1 MTEINF
7 ASKNINNKTLS
18 ALFEMWKVHIFVLKN
33 VWSNSKKGMLW
44 TISLACLV
52 AFLPYLRRG
61 AEALLIN
68 YLTINFGSNIFTPEL
83 LILIL
88 AVPTVILINGFISSF
103 YDFWD
108 ILNWRKIRV
117 DLEILFSKKMAS
129 LDVATHEDP
138 KFRDKIQLLEDTG
151 QSWVIANFYSKFT
164 ANIINIIGFF
174 VAAIIMLNIDWRILV
189 IVVLA
194 TIPRFIVEMKYGE
207 EIWGIY
213 QTKSQDKR
221 HLSHASRQIE
231 TVEGITELQTYQTT
245 NFFVN
250 RIKNILE
257 KFYNEQKI
265 RDKKA
270 IVWKIGAQAIVSLS
284 FGVIIWFLINPVLSG
299 TMQIGTFVFVLAAA
313 VGLQESVIGFFLM
326 ISRQYQDIKSVST
339 FMELLKEEKKVVC
352 PINSFKLSL
361 NRAPEIVFENVSFAY
376 ASKPEIF
383 ILKNL
388 NLTIKSGEKLALVG
402 TNGAGKSTF
411 IKLLC
416 RFYDPTEGRIL
427 IDGVDLKEIDL
438 STWYKY
444 VALLSQ
450 DYVTYKFLVKDLIHL
465 GKDESPMD
473 QTKICDAAIKSDADE
488 FIQKWEKSY
497 DQQVGVEFDGG
508 VDPSRG
514 QKQKLA
520 LARALFRNAFV
531 TILDEPTASVDAT
544 AEKQIFEQLEKTMS
558 EEKTLILISHRFAT
572 VRNADKIAVIDGQS
586 VKEYGTHSQLIR
598 KNGIYKKLYSAQA
611 AGYKK

>member
-1 MTEINF
+1 MTELKHP
-7 ASKNINNKTLS
+7 SKDTNNKTLS
-18 ALFEMWKVHIFVLKN
+18 AFSEMWRVHIFVLKS
-33 VWSNSKKGMLW
+33 VWLNSRKGMLW
-44 TISLACLV
+44 TIGLACFV
-52 AFLPYLRRG
+52 AFLPYFRRG

-68 YLTINFGSNIFTPEL
+68 YLTANFGSNVFTPEL
-83 LILIL
+83 FLFIL
-88 AVPTVILINGFISSF
+88 AIPTVILVNGFISSL

-117 DLEILFSKKMAS
+117 DLEILFSQKMAS

-138 KFRDKIQLLEDTG
+138 KFRDKIQLLNDTG

-164 ANIINIIGFF
+164 ANIINIIGFV
-174 VAAIIMLNIDWRILV
+174 VAASIMLHIDWRILV
-189 IVVLA
+189 IIILA

-221 HLSHASRQIE
+221 HLSHASRQLE

-245 NFFVN
+245 NFFVD

-265 RDKKA
+265 KDKNA

-284 FGVIIWFLINPVLSG
+284 FGIIIWFLIRPVLSG
-299 TMQIGTFVFVLAAA
+299 AMQIGTFVFVLAAA
-313 VGLQESVIGFFLM
+313 VGLQESVIGFFMM
-326 ISRQYQDIKSVST
+326 ISRQYQDIKAVST
-339 FMELLKEEKKVVC
+339 FIEILKEEKKVTC

-376 ASKPEIF
+376 ASKPEMF

-402 TNGAGKSTF
+402 INGAGKSTF

-427 IDGVDLKEIDL
+427 IDGVDLREIDL
-438 STWYKY
+438 NSWYKY

-465 GKDESPMD
+465 GKDDALTD
-473 QTKICDAAIKSDADE
+473 QEKICDAAIKSDADE
-488 FIQKWEKSY
+488 FIKKWEKTY
-497 DQQVGVEFDGG
+497 DQQIGVEFDGG

-514 QKQKLA
+514 QKQKLS

-544 AEKQIFEQLEKTMS
+544 AERQIFEQLEKNMN
-558 EEKTLILISHRFAT
+558 EEKTLILISHRFST
-572 VRNADKIAVIDGQS
+572 VRNADKIAVIDGQNII
-586 VKEYGTHSQLIR
+586 EYGTHNQLIR
-598 KNGIYKKLYSAQA
+598 KNGLYKKMYSTQA
-611 AGYKK
+611 AGYKN